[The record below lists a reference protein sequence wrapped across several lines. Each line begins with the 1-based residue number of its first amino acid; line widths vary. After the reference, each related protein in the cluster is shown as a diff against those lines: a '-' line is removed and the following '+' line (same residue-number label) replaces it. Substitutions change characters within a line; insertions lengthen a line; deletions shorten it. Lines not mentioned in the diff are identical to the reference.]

1 MTPKRDYSH
10 SLRQALFSIAVT
22 VCVLIFQVQGVQADA
37 GPKPTME
44 FSFVQEMDPSLTIV
58 EGTLLQCEDADCT
71 TSTPLEEAGPQ
82 RFTCTADHCSSM
94 AYGYSTYN
102 RLVIRFSDDQTRE
115 SNIFTKQAFQAN
127 YRVTVRETDLVV
139 EEKAGLPNPV
149 FLFLVGGAVAFVVV
163 GVLVTVLLVIV
174 FFWIW
179 RARREPVRF
188 AKLRGLF
195 IAVWILALIAAIGSG
210 FFSLTL
216 PITLVLEAALA
227 LLYARLRRRDGL
239 TLMTL
244 TLLVNL
250 ITQPLLWV
258 VLTGHAG
265 GYAFLMFGIL
275 ELGIILVEAV
285 LLYLMQGKELPFKEA
300 MLVSLLLNAASF
312 GVGLFLSI

>member
-10 SLRQALFSIAVT
+10 SLRQALFSITVAV
-22 VCVLIFQVQGVQADA
+22 CILILQVQGAQADA

-44 FSFVQEMDPSLTIV
+44 FSFVQETEPPLTIV
-58 EGTLLQCEDADCT
+58 EATLLQCEDAACS

-102 RLVIRFSDDQTRE
+102 RLVIRFSDDRTRE
-115 SNIFTKQAFQAN
+115 SNVFTKQAFQAN
-127 YRVTVRETDLVV
+127 YQVTIRETDLAV
-139 EEKAGLPNPV
+139 EEKIGLPNPLI
-149 FLFLVGGAVAFVVV
+149 LFLVGGTVAFVVG
-163 GVLVTVLLVIV
+163 GVLITILLVMV

-179 RARREPVRF
+179 RVRKGPIQF
-188 AKLRGLF
+188 SNLHGLF
-195 IAVWILALIAAIGSG
+195 VVVWILALIAAIGGG

-216 PITLVLEAALA
+216 PITLGLEAALA
-227 LLYARLRRRDGL
+227 LLYARLRRHDGL

-250 ITQPLLWV
+250 ITQPLLWI
-258 VLTGHAG
+258 VLVGQSG
-265 GYAFLMFGIL
+265 ESLLWVLGLFEVGIV
-275 ELGIILVEAV
+275 LVEAV

-300 MLVSLLLNAASF
+300 LILSLLLNVDSF
-312 GVGLFLSI
+312 VVGLFLPI